1 MLEGQHRVRHPER
14 EILMAMKAHL
24 CLRADLGHH
33 RLNPLLSVA
42 EYECARRV
50 HAVHALRAGV
60 DHDPGLARQLGWG
73 CAVRHHQ
80 ESDGLHAEIAGQP
93 EMLDGD
99 VGLGAVRSDPGDRGP
114 GVARAAQ
121 VVHCADPRH
130 QEHSDR
136 GLGCLLDARPDQGE
150 LVLAG
155 EAVVE
160 R

>member
-1 MLEGQHRVRHPER
+1 M
-14 EILMAMKAHL
+14 
-24 CLRADLGHH
+24 
-33 RLNPLLSVA
+33 
-42 EYECARRV
+42 
-50 HAVHALRAGV
+50 
-60 DHDPGLARQLGWG
+60 
-73 CAVRHHQ
+73 RHHQ

-99 VGLGAVRSDPGDRGP
+99 VGLGAVRRDPGDASA
-114 GVARAAQ
+114 GVTCAAQ
-121 VVHCADPRH
+121 IIHGADPRH

-136 GLGCLLDARPDQGE
+136 GLGGLLDARPDQGE